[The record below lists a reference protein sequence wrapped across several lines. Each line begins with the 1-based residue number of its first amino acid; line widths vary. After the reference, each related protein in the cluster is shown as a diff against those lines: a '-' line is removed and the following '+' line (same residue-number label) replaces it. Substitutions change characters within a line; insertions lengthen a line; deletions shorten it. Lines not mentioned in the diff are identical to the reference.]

1 MFSNKLLGGNIMK
14 INKSI
19 LTGMTALSL
28 FATSAAAAT
37 SAVTPV
43 VSNAAVKKSA
53 VKHTYKFNW
62 LMKAESK
69 GHATHYYNTVEK
81 FHVTKKQMKKGMYWA
96 GEGVYPYVQPHHVI
110 KYRLKGNRIVRVTKN
125 VTTYANTKHQS
136 INDKRDFL
144 GDGTYRIS
152 KAEFNKLNKEQTR

>member
-1 MFSNKLLGGNIMK
+1 MK

-43 VSNAAVKKSA
+43 VSNAAAKKDA
-53 VKHTYKFNW
+53 KKHTYKFNW
-62 LMKAESK
+62 LIKAESK

-81 FHVTKKQMKKGMYWA
+81 FHVTKAQMKKGWFWQSQT
-96 GEGVYPYVQPHHVI
+96 VYPYYGTNLAG
-110 KYRLKGNRIVRVTKN
+110 KYRLKGNRIVRVTKG
-125 VTTYANTKHQS
+125 VTTFVNLKHRA
-136 INDKRDFL
+136 INDKKDFL
-144 GDGTYRIS
+144 GQGTYRIS

>member
-1 MFSNKLLGGNIMK
+1 MK

-43 VSNAAVKKSA
+43 VSNAAAKKAA

-62 LMKAESK
+62 LMKVQSK

-81 FHVTKKQMKKGMYWA
+81 FHVTKKQMKKGMYWGA
-96 GEGVYPYVQPHHVI
+96 QPFYGYPQKNRI
-110 KYRLKGNRIVRVTKN
+110 TKYRLKGNRIIRVTKGVDTFTN
-125 VTTYANTKHQS
+125 IKHKAIKDS
-136 INDKRDFL
+136 DFL
-144 GDGTYRIS
+144 GQGTYRIS
-152 KAEFNKLNKEQTR
+152 KAEFNKLNKQQTR